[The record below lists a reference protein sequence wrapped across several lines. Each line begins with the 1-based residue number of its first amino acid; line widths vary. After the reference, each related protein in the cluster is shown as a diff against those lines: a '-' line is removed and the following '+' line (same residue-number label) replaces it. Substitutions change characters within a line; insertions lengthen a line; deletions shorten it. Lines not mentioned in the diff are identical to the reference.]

1 MKITIAFLASAPFH
15 PYMDDVVRE
24 LANYCDIIFVT
35 AATNDEADRLYG
47 EYAPRVDC
55 FIFSGKILYYAV
67 TTRRGDL
74 EKPIYVLDD
83 QKGDIKD
90 VFLALLLADRNFDF
104 SRVFVDFAFGL
115 NGYLG
120 IKEMLPEKEWPHFS
134 DVDEGGLETF
144 ADVEKLCDAIKRRH
158 YELHRAGLV
167 DLSLTRLGLLPKE
180 FERDGIPYRYVYP
193 SKDYILNFFLQI
205 VSAFN
210 SNQHDA
216 GLAGSIVIIP
226 MESAEGADGGRPAAA
241 GGPVRPSAG
250 LDAALASLVRRHGYD
265 FTVQWDGG
273 TAVVL
278 TKLKDLEALT
288 GGFANG
294 SFKEAIE
301 GEAGQR
307 TAIGMGAGRN
317 FYQAKLN
324 ALKAAE
330 LSRYRSGEMYYISET
345 DRLVGPLGARGT
357 PGVVAVGELRVSP
370 TERLVELSR
379 GLHVDH
385 LSLQKIIILTKMRQ
399 STRVSADELAA
410 HLGVTLRSANRLLN
424 KIEANGGATSFDENL
439 VGGRGRPRK
448 YYDITFKE

>member
-35 AATNDEADRLYG
+35 ATTNEEAYGLYR
-47 EYAPRVDC
+47 EYAAKVDC

-67 TTRRGDL
+67 TTRCRDL

-90 VFLALLLADRNFDF
+90 VFLGLLLADRNFDF
-104 SRVFVDFAFGL
+104 SRIFVDFAFGL

-120 IKEMLPEKEWPHFS
+120 IKEMLPQKEWPYFS
-134 DVDEGGLETF
+134 DVDEGGIETF
-144 ADVEKLCDAIKRRH
+144 ADVERLCDAVKRRH

-167 DLSLTRLGLLPKE
+167 DLSLTRLGLLPGE
-180 FERDGIPYRYVYP
+180 FERDGIPYRYIYP

-210 SNQHDA
+210 SNRNDA
-216 GLAGSIVIIP
+216 SLAGSIVLIS
-226 MESAEGADGGRPAAA
+226 MGLPAAP
-241 GGPVRPSAG
+241 GGI
-250 LDAALASLVRRHGYD
+250 DAALASLVRRHGYD

-273 TAVVL
+273 TAIVL

-288 GGFANG
+288 GGFASG
-294 SFKEAIE
+294 SFKEEIE
-301 GEAGQR
+301 RDTGLSM
-307 TAIGMGAGRN
+307 AIGLGAGHN

-324 ALKAAE
+324 AFKAAE
-330 LSRYRSGEMYYISET
+330 LSRYRSGRVYYISET
-345 DRLVGPLGARGT
+345 DRMIGPLSANDSLGATGL
-357 PGVVAVGELRVSP
+357 PGAAATAELSASP
-370 TERLVELSR
+370 SEGLVELSR
-379 GLHVDH
+379 RLHVDH
-385 LSLQKIIILTKMRQ
+385 LSLQKIIILTKMRR
-399 STRVSADELAA
+399 STRLSADELAA

-424 KIEANGGATSFDENL
+424 KIEANGGASSFDENL

-448 YYDITFKE
+448 YYDITFQV